1 MTLAEGRALSAA
13 QGAALRPRNNIP
25 FMTLAEPWRS
35 GKERKGAER
44 SGKERK
50 GAERSGKERSITPK
64 EEGGGRRGNR

>member
-44 SGKERK
+44 SGKER
-50 GAERSGKERSITPK
+50 SITPK

>member
-35 GKERKGAER
+35 GKERKGA
-44 SGKERK
+44 
-50 GAERSGKERSITPK
+50 
-64 EEGGGRRGNR
+64 